1 MSNPTSGA
9 SAEDLAKLL
18 LVTENGMNSQV
29 AQIAHRQNI
38 IAACGGI
45 SPGMKVLELG
55 CGQGDCTIALA
66 STVGE
71 NGSVDAVDPA
81 PPDYGSINP
90 ILSLIIFAELPDTT
104 GSPYTVE
111 EAQKHISRTV
121 LGPRINW
128 INAYP
133 LTFLPEN
140 STAPK
145 YDIGILCHSL
155 WYFSSPEIITE
166 TFQRLRWLCKRIF
179 IAEWALS
186 ASTPSSYP
194 HVLAA
199 LTQASLECRKP
210 QSESN
215 VRTVVSP
222 AAITKLAED
231 AGLKIV
237 SQGQVVPTEHVHDG
251 RWEVSAVSSKKF
263 VEEIKDNV
271 KDEREQ
277 AVILALRDATLK
289 SLEGIDGGARGVRSM
304 NVWCAVFEK
313 A

>member
-1 MSNPTSGA
+1 MWR
-9 SAEDLAKLL
+9 DF
-18 LVTENGMNSQV
+18 
-29 AQIAHRQNI
+29 
-38 IAACGGI
+38 
-45 SPGMKVLELG
+45 PGMKVLELG

-81 PPDYGSINP
+81 PPDYGS
-90 ILSLIIFAELPDTT
+90 
-104 GSPYTVE
+104 PYTVE
-111 EAQKHISRTV
+111 EAQKHISTTS

-140 STAPK
+140 STAPR

-166 TFQRLRWLCKRIF
+166 TFQRLRSLLGSICVY
-179 IAEWALS
+179 S
-186 ASTPSSYP
+186 SSYP

-237 SQGQVVPTEHVHDG
+237 SEGQVVPTEHIYDG
-251 RWEVSAVSSKKF
+251 RWEASAVSSKKF
-263 VEEIKDNV
+263 VEEVKDNV

-277 AVILALRDATLK
+277 AVLGRDRRGR
-289 SLEGIDGGARGVRSM
+289 EGCSSM